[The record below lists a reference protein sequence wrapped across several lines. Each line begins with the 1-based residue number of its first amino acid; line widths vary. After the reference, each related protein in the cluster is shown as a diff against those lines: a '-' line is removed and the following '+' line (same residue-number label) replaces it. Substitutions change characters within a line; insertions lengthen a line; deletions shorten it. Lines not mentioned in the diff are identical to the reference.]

1 MFQSSDHVIR
11 EAKVGKNAALLIASF
26 FILAGCA
33 GTSGTVQDTGDY
45 VEVDNPALTMSPGAP
60 PTIWVPRSYVEHGI
74 PRGGEVLEKGVAS
87 LKGSPAESGGQQAA
101 PQTAA
106 ARQAPAVQPS
116 PVQPPPVL
124 PPVPA
129 AKPAPAVA
137 PVRQTPARTARHKIF
152 VIEAGQHS
160 LQPRFS
166 SEMKK
171 ASAVNLVDAAQAAF
185 VSRYASAGTV
195 SERSTLSRKLQ
206 EDFAATLTV
215 FLTAP
220 EGMAPGKVL
229 AAEVY
234 ETHGGSLVRK
244 VEALIGD
251 YPRPDAHARDRA
263 IDRALRELSIQ
274 VGEVAA
280 FVPWYGRVVA
290 VEGDRIYLNAGKESG
305 LGIGMALNL
314 YRSGKIIEKLGYAPG
329 QKAAI
334 VEIRGFVGTD
344 GAFAAV
350 REGGKAQV
358 SDLVGFE

>member
-1 MFQSSDHVIR
+1 
-11 EAKVGKNAALLIASF
+11 VGKYASLLIASF
-26 FILAGCA
+26 FILGGCA

-60 PTIWVPRSYVEHGI
+60 PTIWVPRSYVEQGI

-87 LKGSPAESGGQQAA
+87 LKGSHAESGGQQAA

-106 ARQAPAVQPS
+106 AQQVPAVQPS
-116 PVQPPPVL
+116 PVPSPPVQPPPVL

-129 AKPAPAVA
+129 AKPAPEVA
-137 PVRQTPARTARHKIF
+137 PVRQIPARTARHKIF

-160 LQPRFS
+160 LQSRFS

-171 ASAVNLVDAAQAAF
+171 ASADNLVDAAQAAF

-195 SERSTLSRKLQ
+195 SERSALSRKLQ
-206 EDFAATLTV
+206 EDFAATLAV
-215 FLTAP
+215 CLTAP
-220 EGMAPGKVL
+220 EGVVPGKAL

-244 VEALIGD
+244 LEALIGD
-251 YPRPDAHARDRA
+251 YPRSDAHARGLA

-274 VGEVAA
+274 VRDVAA